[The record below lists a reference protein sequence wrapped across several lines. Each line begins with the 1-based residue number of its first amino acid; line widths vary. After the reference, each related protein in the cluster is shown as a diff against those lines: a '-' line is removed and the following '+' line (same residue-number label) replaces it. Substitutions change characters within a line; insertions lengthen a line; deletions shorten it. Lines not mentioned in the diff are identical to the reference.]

1 MDNNEKGK
9 ENKGCFIITF
19 IVIASGIF
27 PALHSANEGPIGSF
41 IVVILGI
48 CVAWGIAKALYRV
61 LGIPFL
67 MENKCMID
75 FDKLIIQNQ

>member
-27 PALHSANEGPIGSF
+27 PTLHSANEGPIGSF
-41 IVVILGI
+41 IIVNFGI
-48 CVAWGIAKALYRV
+48 CAAWGIAKALSDTYRV

-75 FDKLIIQNQ
+75 IN

>member
-19 IVIASGIF
+19 IVIVSGIF
-27 PALHSANEGPIGSF
+27 PTLHSANEGPIDSF
-41 IVVILGI
+41 IIVIFGI
-48 CVAWGIAKALYRV
+48 CAAWVIAKALYRV

-75 FDKLIIQNQ
+75 IN